1 MIKSFSFWSL
11 NLLCKVIDLMKPIFT
26 YGFTSACF
34 GNIGSLGNWNQCL
47 WNFFCNQQKIP
58 KGWSPLSDH
67 AKIPISTKVI
77 RIHLS
82 LFWLLG
88 ITWETGPTF
97 TKAKGNL
104 NLLPAYAPHGPIP
117 PPLPFKVWGG
127 KNTSPAVHGALPC
140 SMQLSHKLC
149 VEEVNNADGSIPW
162 VAAGCFFLLQILVM
176 RYDFWDASNL

>member
-117 PPLPFKVWGG
+117 PPPSKFEGG
-127 KNTSPAVHGALPC
+127 K
-140 SMQLSHKLC
+140 
-149 VEEVNNADGSIPW
+149 
-162 VAAGCFFLLQILVM
+162 ILVQQCTGRSLAACNSVTNYVLKKLIM
-176 RYDFWDASNL
+176 PMGVFPG